1 MSIQTRA
8 RGRFVL
14 VAFALLLSPV
24 PAMAATFYVDAV
36 AGNDRNA
43 GTTPATAWRT
53 LDKVAQESRNKKL
66 RKNGF
71 APGDQ
76 VLFRR
81 GQRFSTPSSSSNPI
95 VQVNGTALA
104 PVVLDAWG
112 EGTPPRLDND
122 RGGIYDWVLRITG
135 TSALVRNLAITRS
148 DPANVTEHGLHMI
161 GTGHRVTAC
170 DIAGVGIG
178 VKLEGGAHRV
188 DHNLIH
194 DLTMVIADASP
205 DNDYG
210 AMGVLVSRASQVE
223 VDHNRFERLRAA
235 SPDYGHDG
243 AALEIFNAASDLR
256 FHHNTVL
263 SASALTE
270 AGGDTA
276 TDLVTGLRYFHNLVL
291 DTDSVGY
298 FHNDAATTYGLR
310 VEDVRFEHNTFS
322 KTNTTMHSWLLGFGM
337 APAVGRFA
345 FRNNIVEH
353 RNSHGLFWRAGAL
366 EHASNLYALSNA
378 PFGDPGFVLAPTEV
392 LDDPGFA
399 DPTHGNYRLTAG
411 SMAIDLGLS
420 LGYTADLDE
429 LPMPWGEAPDL
440 GAYEFR

>member
-1 MSIQTRA
+1 MSIDA
-8 RGRFVL
+8 RSPAPSTL
-14 VAFALLLSPV
+14 LAFALLLWPV
-24 PAMAATFYVDAV
+24 SGMAATFYLDAI

-43 GTTPATAWRT
+43 GTSPATAWRT

-76 VLFRR
+76 ILFRR
-81 GQRFSTPSSSSNPI
+81 GQRFSTPSSAANPI
-95 VQVNGTALA
+95 VQVAGTAVA
-104 PVVLDAWG
+104 PVVFDAWG
-112 EGTPPRLDND
+112 EGLAPRLDND
-122 RGGIYDWVLRITG
+122 RSGVHDWVLRITG
-135 TSALVRNLAITRS
+135 TYTLMRNLAVTKS
-148 DPANVTEHGLHMI
+148 DPANVTEHGLHLI

-194 DLTMVIADASP
+194 DLTMVVADAWP

-270 AGGDTA
+270 TGGDTA

-291 DTDSVGY
+291 DTESLGY
-298 FHNDAATTYGLR
+298 FHNDVATTYGLR

-322 KTNTTMHSWLLGFGM
+322 KTNTTMHSWLLGFGV
-337 APAVGRFA
+337 APGPGRFA

-353 RNSHGLFWRAGAL
+353 RNSHGLFWQAGGL
-366 EHASNLYALSNA
+366 EHAANLYALSNA
-378 PFGDPGFVLAPTEV
+378 PFGDPAFVLATTEV

-399 DPTHGNYRLTAG
+399 DAALGNYRLTAG

-420 LGYTADLDE
+420 LGYAVDLDE